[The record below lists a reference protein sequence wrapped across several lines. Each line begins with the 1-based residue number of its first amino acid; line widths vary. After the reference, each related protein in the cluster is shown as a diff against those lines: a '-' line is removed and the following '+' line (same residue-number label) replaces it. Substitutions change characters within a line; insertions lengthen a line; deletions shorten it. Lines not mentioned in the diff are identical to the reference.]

1 MGFLCKMRGH
11 RPVAR
16 GVRNSDREFGRC
28 DRCRCDLM
36 RDGSDWKAVPK
47 GYKVVWR
54 PRTGNEVADRSAG
67 AAAVGRE
74 VTIKGVVVGER
85 CYGSQRFALVRLNAD
100 DDRSYRDAVDKVG
113 TSGGVALQM
122 ESRARATLFERQASA
137 PAPQAPS
144 LSDIVARDPYRWD
157 DFDQSPEKTSRA
169 PSLMLRS
176 AVV

>member
-1 MGFLCKMRGH
+1 MGFLCKIGGH

-47 GYKVVWR
+47 GYKIVWR
-54 PRTGNEVADRSAG
+54 PRMGNDIADRSAG

-100 DDRSYRDAVDKVG
+100 DDRSYRGAVDEVG
-113 TSGGVALQM
+113 TRGAVALQM
-122 ESRARATLFERQASA
+122 ESRATSLFERQTPA

-144 LSDIVARDPYRWD
+144 LSDTVARDLYGWD
-157 DFDQSPEKTSRA
+157 DFDQSPEERSRA
-169 PSLMLRS
+169 PSPMLRS